1 MVLGEMTRVR
11 RACLCLGGDAVRGGL
26 GLHAWRG
33 AGVRRLGLWPR
44 GGLRGTHLVTEGLTA
59 QSLALEV
66 GVWGLGHLLLGAH
79 GAAVLGRRAPTQV
92 LLLLKQPLVQC
103 LLEQSLGGLRLGGA
117 LRGLGLLRGAA
128 YSRTRTPLSPLVA
141 HHGILVLLLLLLLH
155 LKLVLMLE
163 PLLEHCSSLLLGHR
177 AGVALLLLP
186 WLGSRLLLQSRL
198 ALTRLLG
205 GHARLAHVA
214 LLLELGMVPNLLLLL
229 LLL

>member
-1 MVLGEMTRVR
+1 MWWLG
-11 RACLCLGGDAVRGGL
+11 LGSRGGL
-26 GLHAWRG
+26 GRA
-33 AGVRRLGLWPR
+33 
-44 GGLRGTHLVTEGLTA
+44 HLVAEGRR
-59 QSLALEV
+59 QRLALQV
-66 GVWGLGHLLLGAH
+66 RGLGHLLLGAH

-103 LLEQSLGGLRLGGA
+103 LLEQSLGGLWLGGA
-117 LRGLGLLRGAA
+117 LRGLLWGAA
-128 YSRTRTPLSPLVA
+128 YSSTRTPLSPLVA
-141 HHGILVLLLLLLLH
+141 HHGILVLLLLH
-155 LKLVLMLE
+155 LELVLMLE

-177 AGVALLLLP
+177 AGVTLLLLP

>member
-1 MVLGEMTRVR
+1 MWWLG
-11 RACLCLGGDAVRGGL
+11 LGSRGGL
-26 GLHAWRG
+26 GRA
-33 AGVRRLGLWPR
+33 
-44 GGLRGTHLVTEGLTA
+44 HLVAEGRG
-59 QSLALEV
+59 QRLALQV
-66 GVWGLGHLLLGAH
+66 RGLGHLLLGAH

-103 LLEQSLGGLRLGGA
+103 LLEQSLGGLRLGST

-128 YSRTRTPLSPLVA
+128 YSSTRTPLSPLVA
-141 HHGILVLLLLLLLH
+141 HHGILVLLLLH
-155 LKLVLMLE
+155 LELVLMLE

-177 AGVALLLLP
+177 AGVTLLLLP

>member
-11 RACLCLGGDAVRGGL
+11 RACLGLGGDAVRGGL

-33 AGVRRLGLWPR
+33 AGVGRLGLWPR

-66 GVWGLGHLLLGAH
+66 GGLGHLLLGAH

-103 LLEQSLGGLRLGGA
+103 LLEQSLGGLWLGGA
-117 LRGLGLLRGAA
+117 LRGLLWGAA
-128 YSRTRTPLSPLVA
+128 YSSTRTPLSPLVA
-141 HHGILVLLLLLLLH
+141 HHGILVLLLLH
-155 LKLVLMLE
+155 LELVLMLE

-177 AGVALLLLP
+177 AGVTLLLLP